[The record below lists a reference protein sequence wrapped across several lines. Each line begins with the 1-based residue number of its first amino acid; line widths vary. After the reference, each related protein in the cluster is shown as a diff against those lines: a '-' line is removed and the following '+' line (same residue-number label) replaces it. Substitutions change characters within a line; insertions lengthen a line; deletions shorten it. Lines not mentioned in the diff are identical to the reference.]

1 MAERNGVCGFPRG
14 ERLREDTLMFF
25 DGHRDIYPLYEAFED
40 RVLRLYPQTGIR
52 VQKTQIAFYNRHMF
66 ACVSFLR
73 PGRKAELPES
83 YFVLT
88 LGLPYPLE
96 SERVAVKT
104 EPYPGRWTTHIVL
117 SAPEE
122 LDGELFDWVEQAYAF
137 AQSKR

>member
-1 MAERNGVCGFPRG
+1 MG
-14 ERLREDTLMFF
+14 ERDAIRQDTLLFF
-25 DGHRDIYPLYEAFED
+25 AGHMQLYPLYEALEAELM
-40 RVLRLYPQTGIR
+40 RRWPQTRIK
-52 VQKTQIAFYNRHMF
+52 VQKMQISFLNRHMY

-88 LGLPYPLE
+88 LGLAYPLA

-117 SAPEE
+117 SRPEQLDEE
-122 LDGELFDWVEQAYAF
+122 LLAWVDQAYQF
-137 AQSKR
+137 ARFK